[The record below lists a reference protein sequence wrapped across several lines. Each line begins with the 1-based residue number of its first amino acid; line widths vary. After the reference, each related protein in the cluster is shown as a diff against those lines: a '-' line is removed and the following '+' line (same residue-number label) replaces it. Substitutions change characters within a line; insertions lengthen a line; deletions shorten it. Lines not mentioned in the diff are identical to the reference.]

1 MAKERSSETYYE
13 IEDVRFSSVA
23 TDRRAWDVADFDAAS
38 ALYGQL
44 VREAKRGRHIIR
56 CSKVVRG
63 TDGIESM
70 VLLHRTGV

>member
-1 MAKERSSETYYE
+1 MVKKHLSETYYE

-23 TDRRAWDVADFDAAS
+23 TDRRAWDVVDFDAAS

-44 VREAKRGRHIIR
+44 VREAKWGRHIVR